1 MAEVELPPADWDY
14 AYAAIEPPRRG
25 REVFRPILPVRLSP
39 EQPSALFAL
48 VDSGSEPT
56 LAPRWL
62 ADGMGIALDESTDRL
77 LLGVGGLAVEAIFAA
92 VGLHLYRD
100 HDADDYVQSR
110 AQVGFLERWDAE
122 FYLILGQVGF

>member
-1 MAEVELPPADWDY
+1 M
-14 AYAAIEPPRRG
+14 
-25 REVFRPILPVRLSP
+25 RLSP

-77 LLGVGGLAVEAIFAA
+77 LLGVGGLAVEAIFAE